1 MIADANIQ
9 ERDQDLHD
17 FIKRKAPKYSRLEVE
32 YMESAEPAIEF
43 EKDDEPD
50 RVVRA
55 VVAGWKSDQLGQ
67 FLSLRL
73 EDQKAENSSDSGEG
87 GAVLAAQ
94 GAFTAE
100 IQTCSG

>member
-1 MIADANIQ
+1 MCGTCEILQRHLEESGVASALASECFGCCMLAKPIEHFTSARLVADANIQ

-55 VVAGWKSDQLGQ
+55 VVAGWKS
-67 FLSLRL
+67 
-73 EDQKAENSSDSGEG
+73 
-87 GAVLAAQ
+87 
-94 GAFTAE
+94 
-100 IQTCSG
+100 